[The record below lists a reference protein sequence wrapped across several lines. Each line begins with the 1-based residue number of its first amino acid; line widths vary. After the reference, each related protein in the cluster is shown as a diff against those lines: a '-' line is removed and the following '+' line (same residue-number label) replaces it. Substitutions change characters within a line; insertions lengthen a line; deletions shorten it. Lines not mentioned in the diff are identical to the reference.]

1 MDLTIDVLESVEI
14 PERESKKDETSKNN
28 SNLNRNATKDTR
40 QIMQNQMNY
49 AESDSDT
56 SAVEDYSLAHTSEH
70 VTSKSDQHMGRKNP
84 KKRPLTKKD
93 IESSVKKMK
102 TKNSDS
108 SSQVPCIVAD
118 VSKKVPKAGRI
129 YPGNEMVSYAKS
141 AKKSLTEKNREI
153 IDYSSDSS
161 SEESAVDEEVSR
173 RTGDSSAD
181 ERQTEHKSNLLKWLI
196 SDLMEGSTSTA
207 REASRQEMPA
217 CYPKRRIAPTFIRSL
232 REEPVQSPVTTIVT
246 DEEAVRESNRDVLNI
261 HGRMITSEFT
271 KETLQY
277 QKQQLLYQKSLHTKQ
292 KEKRLL

>member
-1 MDLTIDVLESVEI
+1 
-14 PERESKKDETSKNN
+14 
-28 SNLNRNATKDTR
+28 
-40 QIMQNQMNY
+40 MQNQMNY

-108 SSQVPCIVAD
+108 SSEVPCIVAD
-118 VSKKVPKAGRI
+118 VSKSRRHSSVTTLPLRESPQISLSNVNKTLNTSVKRSQRQEEST
-129 YPGNEMVSYAKS
+129 PGNEMVSYAKS

-196 SDLMEGSTSTA
+196 SDLMEGSTTTA

-217 CYPKRRIAPTFIRSL
+217 CYPKL
-232 REEPVQSPVTTIVT
+232 
-246 DEEAVRESNRDVLNI
+246 
-261 HGRMITSEFT
+261 
-271 KETLQY
+271 
-277 QKQQLLYQKSLHTKQ
+277 
-292 KEKRLL
+292 